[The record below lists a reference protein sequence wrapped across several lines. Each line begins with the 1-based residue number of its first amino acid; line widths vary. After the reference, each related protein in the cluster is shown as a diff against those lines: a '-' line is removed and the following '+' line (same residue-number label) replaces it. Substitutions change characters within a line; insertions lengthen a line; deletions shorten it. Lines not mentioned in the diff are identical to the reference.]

1 MTVDNEIFNRKS
13 AGMKKETHI
22 AILRGINV
30 SGQKTIKMP
39 LLKKMFEDLG
49 FSDVQTYIQ
58 SGNVL
63 FHHAKTDDQDLGKL
77 IHEGILKTFGFE
89 VPVIVLSK
97 AEIGKVLLQN
107 PFAKDPEK
115 DVSKLHVTFLSQ
127 NPDKELIGKIEGAKY
142 LPDEFIVKE
151 KSIYLFCPAG
161 YGQTKLHNNFFESK
175 FKATATT
182 RNWKTVNELVR
193 LAEEL
198 G

>member
-1 MTVDNEIFNRKS
+1 
-13 AGMKKETHI
+13 MKKETYI

-30 SGQKTIKMP
+30 SGQKMIKMP
-39 LLKKMFEDLG
+39 ALKKMFEDLG
-49 FSDVQTYIQ
+49 FGNVQTYIQ

-63 FHHAKTDDQDLGKL
+63 FDHAKSDDQDLGKQ

-97 AEIGKVLLQN
+97 AEMDKVLHQN
-107 PFAKDPEK
+107 PYAGDEEK
-115 DVSKLHVTFLSQ
+115 DVSKLHVTFLSEI
-127 NPDKELIGKIEGAKY
+127 PEKELVAKIEAAKY

-151 KSIYLFCPAG
+151 KSIYLFCPTG

-175 FKATATT
+175 FKAIATT

-193 LAEEL
+193 LAEEM

>member
-1 MTVDNEIFNRKS
+1 MKNE
-13 AGMKKETHI
+13 TYI

-30 SGQKTIKMP
+30 SGQKMIKMP
-39 LLKKMFEDLG
+39 LLKKMFEDLV

-58 SGNVL
+58 SGNVI

-97 AEIGKVLLQN
+97 AEMGKVLIEN
-107 PFAKDPEK
+107 PFAKHPEK
-115 DVSKLHVTFLSQ
+115 DVGKLHVTFLSQ
-127 NPDKELIGKIEGAKY
+127 SPAQDVIVNIEAGKY

-151 KSIYLFCPAG
+151 KSIYLFCPTG

-193 LAEEL
+193 LAEEMS
-198 G
+198 